1 MGWCKF
7 IQLGLLGGAALALA
21 SCGFADSRA
30 PVPEF
35 MRAKE
40 ADPPPPEPIPNVRQ
54 LVHDKLDSVFVSTSY
69 PQNVRV
75 SRPLHD
81 PRGPGWTA
89 CVRAEVNSAT
99 GKPIGTE
106 TYRITIQD
114 GEIIDR
120 RRIDDNDN
128 CTSESYQPI

>member
-1 MGWCKF
+1 MGWYRYV
-7 IQLGLLGGAALALA
+7 QVGLIGGAALALA

-30 PVPEF
+30 PVPAF

-40 ADPPPPEPIPNVRQ
+40 ADLPPPEPPPNVKQ
-54 LVHDKLDSVFVSTSY
+54 LVHDKLDSVFVSTSD

-75 SRPLHD
+75 SQPLHD
-81 PRGPGWTA
+81 PQGPGWTA

-106 TYRITIQD
+106 TYRITIDD
-114 GEIIDR
+114 GEIVDR
-120 RRIDDNDN
+120 RRAGDNDN
-128 CTSESYQPI
+128 CVSEDYQPI